1 MKLVVASD
9 EKTPLNDYVIS
20 YLKSL
25 GHELILKGDLAS
37 PNGKWG
43 DISIESAILVV
54 DGIVDQGI
62 IFCWSGTGACMA
74 ANKVKGARAA
84 LCISP
89 QIAGLARKWNDA
101 NILVMGNVN
110 TSNETA
116 KEIIDVWFSTS
127 FDEEGLDQAHK
138 LDKLA

>member
-1 MKLVVASD
+1 MKIVVASD
-9 EKTPLNDYVIS
+9 EKTPLNEYVVE
-20 YLKSL
+20 YLRKL
-25 GHELILKGDLAS
+25 GHDLVLAGDLKA
-37 PNGKWG
+37 PNGKWA
-43 DISIESAILVV
+43 DISMDAAKMVV
-54 DGIVDQGI
+54 SRVVEQGI

-89 QIAGLARKWNDA
+89 EIAGLARKWNDA

-110 TSNETA
+110 TTNEVA
-116 KEIIDVWFSTS
+116 KKIIDTWFATS

-138 LDKLA
+138 LDNY

>member
-1 MKLVVASD
+1 MKIVVSSD
-9 EKTPLNDYVIS
+9 EKTALNEFVVD

-25 GHELILKGDLAS
+25 GHDVILTGDLIS
-37 PNGKWG
+37 PNGKWA
-43 DISIESAILVV
+43 DISLNSARMVV
-54 DGIVDQGI
+54 EGKVDQAV

-89 QIAGLARKWNDA
+89 EIASMARKWNDA
-101 NILVMGNVN
+101 NILVMGNSN
-110 TSNETA
+110 TSNEVA
-116 KEIIDVWFSTS
+116 KAIIDAWFATP

-138 LDKLA
+138 LDNI

>member
-9 EKTPLNDYVIS
+9 EKTPLNEYVIS

-25 GHELILKGDLAS
+25 GHELVLKGDLDS
-37 PNGKWG
+37 PNGKWA
-43 DISIESAILVV
+43 DISMEAAKLITSSQV
-54 DGIVDQGI
+54 DMGI

-116 KEIIDVWFSTS
+116 KEIIDTWFSTS

-138 LDKLA
+138 IDNI

>member
-9 EKTPLNDYVIS
+9 EKTPVNEYVVK
-20 YLKSL
+20 YLKEL
-25 GHELILKGDLAS
+25 GHEVLLKGDLDK
-37 PNGKWG
+37 PNGKWAS
-43 DISIESAILVV
+43 ISVEAAKMVV
-54 DGIVDQGI
+54 DKKADQGI

-84 LCISP
+84 LCTSPEIS
-89 QIAGLARKWNDA
+89 GLARKWNDA

-116 KEIIDVWFSTS
+116 KLIIDSWFSTP
-127 FDEEGLDQAHK
+127 FDEEGLNQAHN
-138 LDKLA
+138 LDDLN

>member
-25 GHELILKGDLAS
+25 GHEIFLKGDLDS
-37 PNGKWG
+37 PNGKWA
-43 DISIESAILVV
+43 DISLEAAKMVTTGV
-54 DGIVDQGI
+54 VDQGI

-74 ANKVKGARAA
+74 ANKIKGARAA

-89 QIAGLARKWNDA
+89 EIAGLARKWNDA
-101 NILVMGNVN
+101 NILVMGNSN

-116 KEIIDVWFSTS
+116 KNIIDTWFATS
-127 FDEEGLDQAHK
+127 FDEEGLTQAHI
-138 LDKLA
+138 LDAL

>member
-9 EKTPLNDYVIS
+9 EKTPLNEYVIS

-25 GHELILKGDLAS
+25 GHELRVRGDLDK
-37 PNGKWG
+37 PNGKWA
-43 DISIESAILVV
+43 DISIESAKLVTS
-54 DGIVDQGI
+54 GEVDQAI

-89 QIAGLARKWNDA
+89 EIANLARKWNDA

-110 TSNETA
+110 TSNKTA
-116 KEIIDVWFSTS
+116 RNIIDTWFSTA
-127 FDEEGLDQAHK
+127 FDEEGLNQAHSI
-138 LDKLA
+138 DNI